1 MGKAAAILAVLMAA
15 ALLVE
20 GCGGGQGGFRSRIPD
35 CEDVSANA
43 RPGVDCINRPNN

>member
-1 MGKAAAILAVLMAA
+1 MGKATAILAVLMAA